1 VRLTCGCGTYQPQ
14 ADASGQDATA
24 SDQGLGIEGSVLPE
38 GRSLSFWGRE
48 TSGVKHLGWFTF
60 KAHLRKTVPMTPY
73 RTHLERLALSILD
86 AKGIAAIWQLHL
98 DAAYAHRT
106 GYPTAAGAIL
116 ELAEAAEREWLR
128 RGNAP
133 VHIGDWRR

>member
-1 VRLTCGCGTYQPQ
+1 MPPP
-14 ADASGQDATA
+14 SG
-24 SDQGLGIEGSVLPE
+24 QGLGIEGSVLPE

-86 AKGIAAIWQLHL
+86 AKGIAAIWQLYL
-98 DAAYAHRT
+98 EPLT
-106 GYPTAAGAIL
+106 PIGPAIRQQQ
-116 ELAEAAEREWLR
+116 EPSWS
-128 RGNAP
+128 
-133 VHIGDWRR
+133 